1 MSMPHTP
8 FLVAAYAI
16 TLISLLAMLGWSWRR
31 MVRAERQ
38 LDGKR

>member
-16 TLISLLAMLGWSWRR
+16 TLISLFGLLGLSWHR
-31 MVRAERQ
+31 MRRAERA
-38 LDGKR
+38 LEDEG

>member
-16 TLISLLAMLGWSWRR
+16 TLLALFAMLGLSLRR
-31 MVRAERQ
+31 MRRAERA
-38 LDGKR
+38 LEEER